1 MDIIDQVSGGYEVLV
16 RVSLMG
22 QERPENACLKDIVL
36 TTTTMLNSKTQP
48 QLHLGRNTIYVGAGD
63 QTDSIVIWPDLQGDR
78 YKAYAIEEHNIAS
91 KAKHPGYQGVMY
103 AGKANEDAY
112 VVFRIDAPSDI
123 QQISYGGRFYNR
135 APKSHIDMLHS
146 FDNGAK
152 WHRSYSL
159 TSTEPPWDVIH
170 YETVR
175 DIPENA
181 RSVLFK
187 HLLNSTQAGTDC
199 CSIYSVRMEA
209 NHRPPKVDSE
219 PIEVTF
225 NWSEVQQDY
234 SLVARS
240 HTQLITELPFRYT
253 VNVGGCDHPVV
264 NWLRVSSKGA
274 VENTEYG
281 YSDGID
287 VGGDRYV
294 PQWVSYG
301 SNLAKGCRYQVSAPS
316 KTNWGAGDPEGV
328 KLTDGLVGPHDAG
341 R

>member
-1 MDIIDQVSGGYEVLV
+1 
-16 RVSLMG
+16 MG